1 VQPRTESRP
10 GTAGCGRFYRPT
22 TSRIKGCDI
31 IIVRHMPAK
40 IKRLVK
46 AKAMAFTIMRCRYSL
61 LTSGAW
67 YLLRSGTGE
76 KSGSELP
83 TKVSLL
89 RLTRDPLF
97 RGRNRMIRPPFS
109 FDCKESEATT
119 KWVLLSYSVLLHSLR
134 CISAQRPPRTHAGA
148 DAHRQGRVIGVKQT

>member
-22 TSRIKGCDI
+22 TPRIKGSDI

-61 LTSGAW
+61 LISGAW
-67 YLLRSGTGE
+67 YLLRSGTDE

-83 TKVSLL
+83 TKVSPL

-119 KWVLLSYSVLLHSLR
+119 KWVLLLHSLR

-148 DAHRQGRVIGVKQT
+148 DARRQGRVIVVKQT